1 MFNANAIG
9 AGTWFI
15 HTNRMVPSKT
25 KGADFVSDR
34 ASLTFNIAA
43 PQDG

>member
-25 KGADFVSDR
+25 RGADLVPDR
-34 ASLTFNIAA
+34 ASLTFNIPA